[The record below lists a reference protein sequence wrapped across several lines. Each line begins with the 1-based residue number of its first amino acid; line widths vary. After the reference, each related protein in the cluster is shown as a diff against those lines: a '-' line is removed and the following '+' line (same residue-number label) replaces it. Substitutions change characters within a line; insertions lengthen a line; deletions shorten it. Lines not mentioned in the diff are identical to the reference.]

1 MNETDESLEGWGDG
15 KIKEKLSAVYVSIF
29 SWKCKYGNV
38 LITLAHGYHFKFHKL
53 NLVLDTKKKKEN
65 Y

>member
-38 LITLAHGYHFKFHKL
+38 LITRERELLKTAVLIWHK
-53 NLVLDTKKKKEN
+53 
-65 Y
+65 